1 MGSIPSSPR
10 EEVLAWCEAHVE
22 IFRTQYAGVGITA
35 DQGLDFAT
43 AVTTF
48 ATSFAEEEKARLA
61 WEAAREASRGTY
73 RIMRRQMTQIVSD
86 VRYYAEDQANPSSV
100 YELAQVPPRQNP
112 STLPPPGQPTNLQAS
127 IVTATG
133 AVELRWR
140 SNNPTGTSGTSYII
154 TRKLPTESEFRFVG
168 VTGER
173 RFVDNTFI
181 AGPDSVQ
188 YRVQGQR
195 ADSASPVSEIFT
207 LRFGR
212 TGPGRAVT
220 IESAQTGEASP
231 VQAKHAA

>member
-1 MGSIPSSPR
+1 MGSIPSSQR

-22 IFRTQYAGVGITA
+22 IFRTQYAGIGITA

-48 ATSFAEEEKARLA
+48 ATSLADEEKARLA

-86 VRYYAEDQANPSSV
+86 VRYYAEDQANPSVV
-100 YELAQVPPRQNP
+100 YDLAQVPPRQNP
-112 STLPPPGQPTNLQAS
+112 SAAPPPGQPNRLQAS

-133 AVELRWR
+133 AIELRWK

-188 YRVQGQR
+188 YQVQGQR

-231 VQAKHAA
+231 VQAKLAA

>member
-22 IFRTQYAGVGITA
+22 IFRTQYAGIGITA

-43 AVTTF
+43 AVSVF
-48 ATSFAEEEKARLA
+48 ATSLGEEEKARIA

-86 VRYYAEDQANPSSV
+86 VRYYAQDQANPSAV
-100 YELAQVPPRQNP
+100 YELAQVPPRQDP
-112 STLPPPGQPTNLQAS
+112 TTAPPPGQPTNLQAS

-133 AVELRWR
+133 AIELKWK

-188 YRVQGQR
+188 YHVQGQR

-231 VQAKHAA
+231 VQAKLAA